1 MPSLKILSVY
11 FPRVT
16 EEQNCKG
23 YAGILG
29 QWVMKMVKHNSE
41 IIVQSEGDD

>member
-1 MPSLKILSVY
+1 MAKYVNKANGVLKHK
-11 FPRVT
+11 
-16 EEQNCKG
+16 NCKG